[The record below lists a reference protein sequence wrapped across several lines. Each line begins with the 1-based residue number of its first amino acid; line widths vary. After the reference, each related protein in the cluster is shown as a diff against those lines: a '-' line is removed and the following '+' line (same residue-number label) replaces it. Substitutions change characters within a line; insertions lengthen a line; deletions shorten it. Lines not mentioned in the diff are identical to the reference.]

1 VLTTDTTLKVKASRA
16 ALKYSLTNE
25 LTYTVT
31 IENLEWVVLDD
42 VLLEIYWEELSDI
55 VTRETECHLSK
66 VVSTE

>member
-1 VLTTDTTLKVKASRA
+1 MLTTDTTLKVKASRA

-42 VLLEIYWEELSDI
+42 VLLEIYWDLHKRIYSR
-55 VTRETECHLSK
+55 RE
-66 VVSTE
+66 